1 MGALKT
7 IQLTNTRQIPLHT
20 VFRLP
25 QNNPPKISKSIF
37 KIHDKVRDKELKLQT
52 GELF

>member
-7 IQLTNTRQIPLHT
+7 IKLTNTRQIPLHT
-20 VFRLP
+20 VLRLT
-25 QNNPPKISKSIF
+25 QNNIRILKSIF
-37 KIHDKVRDKELKLQT
+37 KIHDKVKDKVLKLQT